1 MTRQPGAAD
10 RRRRRRGV
18 DLRAGAGARP
28 RRPGRGDPAG
38 RPRAR
43 PGRGA
48 AAGGV
53 RGPGP
58 AAGAHR
64 PAARVAGPGRALRR
78 GRPPAAPGARAR
90 VPPRHRPRQR
100 LPRGGGRLRRPGA
113 AHRPLLRQDLVAG
126 LPRRRPAARVGRY
139 AAGVRQGLAAADALA
154 APTAAVPCRLRRRYG
169 TRCRR
174 RASCR
179 TGSTC
184 RPRPPARA
192 GPWSWPP
199 GGCGTRRRGSRAWPP
214 SPLGCPGRSRSRGE
228 AAAGQAGEGVCT
240 TSAGWRRRTCTPA
253 WRRRRS
259 SRPPPATSPSA
270 SASWR
275 PRTQGCALVLG
286 ELPSLVELWKGAARF
301 VPPGEPE
308 ALLAALQELI
318 ADTSA
323 RERLADAARERAALY
338 TRARMTEGYLGLYGD
353 LLAARRVRPRGV
365 AA

>member
-1 MTRQPGAAD
+1 MTRHRVLLTAD
-10 RRRRRRGV
+10 AVGGVWTFALELARGLADQGV
-18 DLRAGAGARP
+18 ETLLAVLGT
-28 RRPGRGDPAG
+28 
-38 RPRAR
+38 R

-78 GRPPAAPGARAR
+78 GRPPAAPGAGAR

-126 LPRRRPAARVGRY
+126 LPRRRPAARVGRSTRP
-139 AAGVRQGLAAADALA
+139 ACARAWRRPTRSPPPPPRTLPPSPALWD
-154 APTAAVPCRLRRRYG
+154 PL
-169 TRCRR
+169 
-174 RASCR
+174 
-179 TGSTC
+179 
-184 RPRPPARA
+184 PPARVVPNGLDLPSPPPACA

-199 GGCGTRRRGSRAWPP
+199 GACGTRRRGSRASPP
-214 SPLGCPGRSRSRGE
+214 SPHGCPGRSRSR
-228 AAAGQAGEGVCT
+228 ARRPPARPARACT

-259 SRPPPATSPSA
+259 SPPPPATSPSA

-353 LLAARRVRPRGV
+353 LLAARRVVRRR